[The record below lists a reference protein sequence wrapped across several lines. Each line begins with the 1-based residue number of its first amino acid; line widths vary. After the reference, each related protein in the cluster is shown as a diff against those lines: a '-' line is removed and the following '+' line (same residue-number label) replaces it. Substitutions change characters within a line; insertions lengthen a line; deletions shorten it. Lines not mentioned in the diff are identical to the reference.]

1 MVGYAVA
8 TLELVAKGP
17 VEACQQA
24 SQLFRRGPLMLVH
37 SNTILLI
44 TTRFANGCYDY
55 KMNGGICQLSR
66 PHNHTCRRTT
76 QAWRGA
82 MPDAPP
88 TGSPAAWLAR
98 MGDTI
103 FGTAAYTER
112 G

>member
-17 VEACQQA
+17 VEAGQQPG
-24 SQLFRRGPLMLVH
+24 QLFRRGPLMPVH

-44 TTRFANGCYDY
+44 TTRCANGCYDY
-55 KMNGGICQLSR
+55 KMNAGICQLLR

-76 QAWRGA
+76 AGWRGA
-82 MPDAPP
+82 CWAHRRSAQLRREEP
-88 TGSPAAWLAR
+88 G
-98 MGDTI
+98 
-103 FGTAAYTER
+103 R